1 MSNIKEVEIMSNIKI
16 EYKRFSTKMIDNI
29 RELFNKLWKRSMAEV
44 DLNDMEIE
52 DIQLLKETS
61 KLFKDILNES
71 EDYITV
77 LNYQVKL
84 LEDVADEIRDMN
96 DRLKRLE
103 AKQ

>member
-1 MSNIKEVEIMSNIKI
+1 MSNIKI

-61 KLFKDILNES
+61 KLFKDTLNES

>member
-61 KLFKDILNES
+61 KLFKDTLNVS

>member
-1 MSNIKEVEIMSNIKI
+1 MSNIKI
-16 EYKRFSTKMIDNI
+16 EYKRFSTKMIDNV

-44 DLNDMEIE
+44 DLNDIEIE

-61 KLFKDILNES
+61 KLFKDTLNES

-84 LEDVADEIRDMN
+84 LEDVADEIKDMN

-103 AKQ
+103 AKK